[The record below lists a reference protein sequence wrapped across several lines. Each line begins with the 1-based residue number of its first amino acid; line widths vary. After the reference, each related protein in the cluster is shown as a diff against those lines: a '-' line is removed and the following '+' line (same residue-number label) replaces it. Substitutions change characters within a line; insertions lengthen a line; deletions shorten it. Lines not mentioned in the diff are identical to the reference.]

1 VADARVRLPSLVDT
15 SGEVAMTFIKQFLLF
30 LLLLGIVAGGVG
42 LAIGATWLEDRIMK
56 RHNKHE
62 RS

>member
-1 VADARVRLPSLVDT
+1 M
-15 SGEVAMTFIKQFLLF
+15 EFIKQFLLF
-30 LLLLGIVAGGVG
+30 LLLLGIVAGGVA

-56 RHNKHE
+56 RHNE